1 MCHVFIRNIDYET
14 TNGSIGNGSIIK
26 SHNSPM
32 IGNRYVKRPEPIR
45 VASMSSSTYTSSSSN
60 VTFHH
65 STSLTCSDKDYS
77 SISSTN
83 SDKENWAKER
93 KQDALFNEMLQKAPK
108 NPQR

>member
-1 MCHVFIRNIDYET
+1 MFFRSIDHET
-14 TNGSIGNGSIIK
+14 TNGLIGNGSIIK

-32 IGNRYVKRPEPIR
+32 IGNRYVKRPEPMTMR
-45 VASMSSSTYTSSSSN
+45 VASTSSSTYTSSSSN
-60 VTFHH
+60 VTLHH

-83 SDKENWAKER
+83 SDKENLAKER

>member
-1 MCHVFIRNIDYET
+1 MCHLFIRNIDYET

-45 VASMSSSTYTSSSSN
+45 VASTSSSTYTSSSSN

-65 STSLTCSDKDYS
+65 STSLTYSDKDYT

-83 SDKENWAKER
+83 SDKENLAKER